1 MPGSHS
7 ALIWEEDPLPRTR
20 KDGTAAAAPNKRKL
34 SEIYIRNLKP
44 SERAFCVWDTH
55 QRGLCAL
62 VQPSGFKSWKCVY
75 TRNGRSRWYH
85 LGAVAAIGL
94 ADARKLAGKVMFEVA
109 SGGDPLAERKAARGR
124 GTFAEPAARYLE
136 EHAKKVN
143 RSWPQAAA
151 LVAKNVLPHWGGL
164 QAADISRSDVRQM
177 MARIEAPVTANQTLA
192 AASAIF
198 SWAMR
203 EDMLTVNPC
212 AKIERNTTQSCERIL
227 SDTEVPVFWS
237 ALEGADPR
245 SAALQFILLT
255 GQRPGEV
262 AHLRREHVVDGW
274 WLMPGSPDEKL
285 GWPGTKNAQ
294 AHRVWVPQAARELL
308 GDEEMRTGFVFST
321 SRGRAAVNGLAKAM
335 RQLCAKLGVDR
346 ATPHDLR
353 RTHGTAITR
362 LGFGRDA
369 MNRVQNHKEGGVTDI
384 YDRHRYE
391 AENKRI
397 MEAVAA
403 HIIVLAEGGADNVVR
418 MDGRR

>member
-1 MPGSHS
+1 MPR
-7 ALIWEEDPLPRTR
+7 PR
-20 KDGTAAAAPNKRKL
+20 KDGSRAVAPNRRKL
-34 SEIYIRNLKP
+34 SEIYVRNLAP
-44 SERAFCVWDTH
+44 RGRAFCTWDTH
-55 QRGLCAL
+55 QRGLCVL
-62 VQPSGFKSWKCVY
+62 TQPSGHKSWKCVY
-75 TRNGRSRWYH
+75 HYNGRPRWFH

-109 SGGDPLAERKAARGR
+109 SGGDPLAERQAARSK
-124 GTFAEPAARYLE
+124 GTFGELAARYLE

-151 LVAKNVLPHWGGL
+151 LVERNLLPHWGAL
-164 QAADISRSDVRQM
+164 QAADISRADVRQM
-177 MARIEAPVTANQTLA
+177 MARIEAPITANQCLA

-203 EDMLTVNPC
+203 EDLLTVNPC
-212 AKIERNTTQSCERIL
+212 AKVERNTTQSRERIL
-227 SDTEVPVFWS
+227 SDTEVPLFWS

-245 SAALQFILLT
+245 TAALKFILLT
-255 GQRPGEV
+255 GQRPGEC
-262 AHLRREHVVDGW
+262 AHLRREHIVDGW

-294 AHRVWVPQAARELL
+294 GHRVWLPQAARDLL
-308 GDEEMRTGFVFST
+308 GDGGKTGFAFST
-321 SRGRAAVNGLAKAM
+321 SRGRAAVNGLALVM
-335 RQLCAKLGVDR
+335 RQLCKTLGIER

-369 MNRVQNHKEGGVTDI
+369 MNRVQNHREGGVTDI
-384 YDRHRYE
+384 YDRHQYE

-403 HIIVLAEGGADNVVR
+403 HIVTLAAGGGDSNVVR
-418 MDGRR
+418 MGQRR